1 MNDTFGKMVEL
12 MQEIASR
19 MPWEEDETQILDD
32 SPSAAALREIIDSTG
47 RRLLLDVRIKP
58 TRSILRF
65 IDTNRHRYPYT
76 LAIWR
81 PRKEAQPGTLHNFLH
96 IRGNTFLFHRFFYR
110 EKGKW
115 DAPLWTVP
123 MSFFDAFINTI
134 ENIPDVRILSPRP
147 LLLKCSLAD
156 NGVLVVHKVVPCC
169 PRSME
174 NLLG

>member
-32 SPSAAALREIIDSTG
+32 SPSAAALREITDSTG

-81 PRKEAQPGTLHNFLH
+81 PRKEA
-96 IRGNTFLFHRFFYR
+96 
-110 EKGKW
+110 
-115 DAPLWTVP
+115 
-123 MSFFDAFINTI
+123 
-134 ENIPDVRILSPRP
+134 
-147 LLLKCSLAD
+147 
-156 NGVLVVHKVVPCC
+156 
-169 PRSME
+169 
-174 NLLG
+174 